1 MSFKIPTK
9 EEQEQILRKKV
20 ELHIYPLIK
29 ELTNPEIG
37 VIPLV
42 VDINEYHERRK
53 KATQELTE
61 QITSDILE
69 RVRNSRNQ

>member
-29 ELTNPEIG
+29 ELTHPEIG

-42 VDINEYHERRK
+42 VDLNDWNERRK